1 MKSTIITFKGFGVK
15 AFMSV
20 VILFFASG
28 IIAQAHTL
36 TIKLDTAGTLSDKID
51 LSIKDSVRSL
61 KIIGEVNGSDI
72 LFIREMAGSDK
83 DGKETSGNLEDL
95 DLSKSH
101 IREGGPFY
109 YLYYPTLDNKIG
121 NYMFYKCKKL
131 ISIILP
137 EDVFSL
143 GSFIFSDCINLES
156 VVISGSIRGFGNQV
170 FNNCL
175 NLNKIIVEDD
185 NEYLSSI
192 NGVLFDKNINTLKFY
207 PPAITDTLYNIPAT
221 VKTVEAEAFL
231 GNKYLKCLF
240 MPNSITSIGE
250 YSFKS
255 CNSLT
260 TVRFSDKLTTIPN
273 RAFLF
278 CLQLR
283 ELDLPNSLISIGV
296 SAFSSCYSLRRI
308 YFPHNLKII
317 EDGAFS
323 SCKSIEMV
331 SLPGSLE
338 KLGRSVF
345 GVCINLRK
353 VVFSSQMETTGN
365 STFNNCKNLEEVVLS
380 EGIRAIGDDS
390 FYNCTNLF
398 LINFPESITEI
409 GSYAFYKC
417 NSFIEI
423 FLPENLTKINA
434 RAFSE
439 CTSLEKVYISRSL
452 KYLDVSAFNKCSN
465 LLSFEVDTLNEYFC
479 ENEGI
484 LYSRDLSTL
493 VFYPNKK
500 GKVLAIPE
508 FVRHIGDYAFAN
520 TDISEL
526 TFTDNVES
534 IERYAF
540 LNCNNLTKID
550 LNCVYRVGFYA
561 FSNCKNLSEV
571 HMPYLFEIGSGA
583 FSNCIKLENVVI
595 SDELFLIDTYLL
607 SGCTGMQKLY
617 IGRSVNMINSSA
629 FARCSSLRE
638 IHASNPEPADIK
650 DKSVIEG
657 INLDSC
663 VLYVPTGAKTRYSMA
678 NIWNLFKTIKE
689 ESSVD
694 VSDVFSDISPEVIA
708 KNGIIKIYN
717 LPKNITAHVYS
728 ITGKQIALLSCDSE
742 IKLPENCIY
751 LVKVLNK
758 VYKIKI

>member
-1 MKSTIITFKGFGVK
+1 MNSITVSLKWFGVRI
-15 AFMSV
+15 FITV
-20 VILFFASG
+20 IILFFTSG
-28 IIAQAHTL
+28 IVAQAL
-36 TIKLDTAGTLSDKID
+36 SLSVELDTAGTLSNKID

-61 KIIGEVNGSDI
+61 KIIGEVNGADI

-101 IREGGPFY
+101 VREGGPYY

-131 ISIILP
+131 VSIILP
-137 EDVFSL
+137 DDVFSL

-156 VVISGSIRGFGNQV
+156 VVISGSIKGFGNQV

-250 YSFKS
+250 SSFKT
-255 CNSLT
+255 CKSLKS
-260 TVRFSDKLTTIPN
+260 VKFSEKLTTIPN
-273 RAFLF
+273 NAFIR
-278 CLQLR
+278 CIQLR
-283 ELDLPNSLISIGV
+283 ELYLPSSLASIGM
-296 SAFSSCYSLRRI
+296 SAFSNCDSLRKI

-323 SCKSIEMV
+323 SCWSLEIV

-338 KLGRSVF
+338 KLGRHVF
-345 GVCINLRK
+345 GACYNLKK
-353 VVFSSQMETTGN
+353 VVFSSQLESTGS
-365 STFNNCKNLEEVVLS
+365 STFSNCLKLEEVVLS
-380 EGIRAIGDDS
+380 EGISVIGESS
-390 FYNCTNLF
+390 FYNCPNLF

-409 GSYAFYKC
+409 GFNAFKKC
-417 NSFIEI
+417 TSFIEI
-423 FLPENLTKINA
+423 ELPKNLSKIDI

-439 CTSLEKVYISRSL
+439 CTSLEKVHISRNL
-452 KYLDVSAFNKCSN
+452 RYLGYSVFENCLN
-465 LLSFEVDTLNEYFC
+465 LMSFEVDTLNEYFC
-479 ENEGI
+479 DNEGV

-493 VFYPNKK
+493 VCYPNKK

-508 FVRHIGDYAFAN
+508 FVRHIGDYAFAFS
-520 TDISEL
+520 DISEI

-534 IERYAF
+534 IERFAF
-540 LNCNNLTKID
+540 SFCNNLTKID
-550 LNCVYRVGFYA
+550 LNCVVRVGFYA

-595 SDELFLIDTYLL
+595 SDELFLIDSYLL

-728 ITGKQIALLSCDSE
+728 ITGSQIALLSGDSE

-751 LVKVLNK
+751 LVKIQDK
-758 VYKIKI
+758 VYKIKT